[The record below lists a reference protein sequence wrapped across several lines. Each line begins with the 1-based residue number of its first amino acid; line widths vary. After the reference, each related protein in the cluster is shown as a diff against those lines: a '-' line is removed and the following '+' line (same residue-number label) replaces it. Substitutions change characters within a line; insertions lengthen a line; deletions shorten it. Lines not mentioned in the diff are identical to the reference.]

1 MIEAQHHLTI
11 KEAKYE
17 IKKLENQLDLY
28 LTKKEINK
36 LKIQPKAIQIKDIVV
51 DSSHVN
57 FDKYLDYVIK
67 DEEIDTTLYELLSSI
82 LSYKQYIAKEIISM
96 SKYDEIGYIAYL
108 KEEEGK
114 SWREIDKIL
123 HHGEGYSK
131 LKFMR
136 YKKEKNKSS
145 SAIDTV

>member
-1 MIEAQHHLTI
+1 MNESQKHLTI

-17 IKKLENQLDLY
+17 IKRLENQLDLH

-36 LKIQPKAIQIKDIVV
+36 LKVQPKAIQIKDIVV
-51 DSSHVN
+51 DSSHTN
-57 FDKYLDYVIK
+57 LDNYLNYVIK
-67 DEEIDTTLYELLSSI
+67 DEEIDTTLYEI
-82 LSYKQYIAKEIISM
+82 LALILGYKQYIAKEIINM

-136 YKKEKNKSS
+136 YKKEKNDKK
-145 SAIDTV
+145 D

>member
-1 MIEAQHHLTI
+1 MNESQKHLTI

-17 IKKLENQLDLY
+17 IAKLENQLDLY

-51 DSSHVN
+51 DSSHTN

-67 DEEIDTTLYELLSSI
+67 DEEIDTTLYELLSAI
-82 LSYKQYIAKEIISM
+82 LGYKQYIAKEIVSM
-96 SKYDEIGYIAYL
+96 SKYDKIGYIAYL

-114 SWREIDKIL
+114 DWREIDKML
-123 HHGEGYSK
+123 HYAEGYSK
-131 LKFMR
+131 VKYAR
-136 YKKEKNKSS
+136 YKK
-145 SAIDTV
+145 DTVKSN

>member
-1 MIEAQHHLTI
+1 MNETQKHLTI

-51 DSSHVN
+51 DSSHTN
-57 FDKYLDYVIK
+57 FDRYLDYVIK
-67 DEEIDTTLYELLSSI
+67 DEEIDTTLYEILSSI
-82 LSYKQYIAKEIISM
+82 LGYKQYIAKEIISM
-96 SKYDEIGYIAYL
+96 SKYDEIGYISYL

-114 SWREIDKIL
+114 SWKEIDKIL
-123 HHGEGYSK
+123 HRGEDYSRTK
-131 LKFMR
+131 YKR
-136 YKKEKNKSS
+136 YKKDKKIAEKCN
-145 SAIDTV
+145 

>member
-1 MIEAQHHLTI
+1 MNELQKHLTI

-17 IKKLENQLDLY
+17 IKRLENQLDLH

-36 LKIQPKAIQIKDIVV
+36 LKVQPKAIQIKDIVV
-51 DSSHVN
+51 DSSHTN
-57 FDKYLDYVIK
+57 LDNYLNYVIK
-67 DEEIDTTLYELLSSI
+67 DEEIDTTLYEILASI
-82 LSYKQYIAKEIISM
+82 LGYKQYIAKEIVNM

-123 HHGEGYSK
+123 HHSEDYSR
-131 LKFMR
+131 LKYNR
-136 YKKEKNKSS
+136 YKLAKK
-145 SAIDTV
+145 

>member
-1 MIEAQHHLTI
+1 MNESQKHLTI

-17 IKKLENQLDLY
+17 IAKLENRLDLY

-51 DSSHVN
+51 DSSHTN

-67 DEEIDTTLYELLSSI
+67 DEEIDTTLYEILSSI
-82 LSYKQYIAKEIISM
+82 LGYKQYIAKEIVNM

-114 SWREIDKIL
+114 SWREIDKML
-123 HHGEGYSK
+123 HHGEDYSRTK
-131 LKFMR
+131 YKR
-136 YKKEKNKSS
+136 YQNDKKIVVNSN
-145 SAIDTV
+145 

>member
-1 MIEAQHHLTI
+1 MIETQKHLTI

-17 IKKLENQLDLY
+17 ISKLENQLDLY

-51 DSSHVN
+51 DSSHTN
-57 FDKYLDYVIK
+57 FDRYLDYVIK

-82 LSYKQYIAKEIISM
+82 LGYKQYIAKEIINM
-96 SKYDEIGYIAYL
+96 SKYDEIGYISYL

-114 SWREIDKIL
+114 SWKEIDKIL
-123 HHGEGYSK
+123 HRGEDYSRTK
-131 LKFMR
+131 YKR
-136 YKKEKNKSS
+136 YKNDKKIASKCN
-145 SAIDTV
+145 

>member
-1 MIEAQHHLTI
+1 MNESQKHLTI

-17 IKKLENQLDLY
+17 IKRLENQLDLH

-36 LKIQPKAIQIKDIVV
+36 LKVQPKAIQIKDIVV
-51 DSSHVN
+51 DSSHTN
-57 FDKYLDYVIK
+57 LDNYLNYVIK
-67 DEEIDTTLYELLSSI
+67 DEEIDTTLYEILASI
-82 LSYKQYIAKEIISM
+82 LGYKQYIAKEIVNM

-123 HHGEGYSK
+123 HHSEDYSR
-131 LKFMR
+131 LKYNR
-136 YKKEKNKSS
+136 YK
-145 SAIDTV
+145 SAKK

>member
-1 MIEAQHHLTI
+1 MLEMQKHLTI

-67 DEEIDTTLYELLSSI
+67 DEEIDTTVYEILSSI
-82 LSYKQYIAKEIISM
+82 LAYKQYIANEIVNM

-108 KEEEGK
+108 KEEENK

-123 HHGEGYSK
+123 HHGEDYSRTK
-131 LKFMR
+131 YKR
-136 YKKEKNKSS
+136 YQKDKKIVVNSN
-145 SAIDTV
+145 

>member
-1 MIEAQHHLTI
+1 MNESQKHLTI

-17 IKKLENQLDLY
+17 IKRLENQLDLH

-36 LKIQPKAIQIKDIVV
+36 LKVQPKAIQIKDIVV
-51 DSSHVN
+51 DSSHTN
-57 FDKYLDYVIK
+57 LDNYLNYVIK
-67 DEEIDTTLYELLSSI
+67 DEEIDTTLYEI
-82 LSYKQYIAKEIISM
+82 LALILGYKQYIAKEIINM

-136 YKKEKNKSS
+136 YKKEKNDKN
-145 SAIDTV
+145 D

>member
-1 MIEAQHHLTI
+1 MNELQKHLTI

-17 IKKLENQLDLY
+17 IKRLENQLDLH

-36 LKIQPKAIQIKDIVV
+36 LKVQPKAIQIKDIVV
-51 DSSHVN
+51 DSSHTN
-57 FDKYLDYVIK
+57 LDNYLNYVIK
-67 DEEIDTTLYELLSSI
+67 DEEIDTTVYEILASI
-82 LSYKQYIAKEIISM
+82 LGYKQYIAKEIINM
-96 SKYDEIGYIAYL
+96 SKYDEISYIAYL

-136 YKKEKNKSS
+136 YKKEQKDAVNSN
-145 SAIDTV
+145 